1 MSVKERLLVIKMAEK
16 EKKNPKFFEEIKVD
30 VKIIKNQCGET
41 KVKVN

>member
-1 MSVKERLLVIKMAEK
+1 MSVKERLLAIKMAEK

-30 VKIIKNQCGET
+30 VKITKNQCGET

>member
-30 VKIIKNQCGET
+30 TKIIKKHHGKN
-41 KVKVN
+41 VNE